1 MRQIIRKIF
10 KSVSHALIIL
20 LCVTFGVTG
29 AVPVS
34 QILSVYE
41 RIAALEE
48 SASPTYL
55 IHANPSDVEP
65 QGDMSPTSKA
75 NADQP
80 MVIVV
85 AQAKSEKFQH
95 ADLEGTPGDGCITI
109 SNLPSTASSSLRTTA
124 SSISTSLGLQF
135 RLLGEKPSGTS

>member
-10 KSVSHALIIL
+10 KSVSHALIVL
-20 LCVTFGVTG
+20 LCVTFGVSG

-34 QILSVYE
+34 QILSTYE

-65 QGDMSPTSKA
+65 QGDMSPNAKA

-80 MVIVV
+80 MVTFAV
-85 AQAKSEKFQH
+85 QAKSETSSQS
-95 ADLEGTPGDGCITI
+95 DSDRIQGDGYIAI
-109 SNLPSTASSSLRTTA
+109 GKLPTTASSSIRTTA

>member
-1 MRQIIRKIF
+1 MRQIIRTSL
-10 KSVSHALIIL
+10 KSLSQALIVL

-41 RIAALEE
+41 QIAALEE

-65 QGDMSPTSKA
+65 QGDMSPNAKA

-80 MVIVV
+80 MVTFSV
-85 AQAKSEKFQH
+85 QAKSETSSH
-95 ADLEGTPGDGCITI
+95 SDSDRILGDGSITI
-109 SNLPSTASSSLRTTA
+109 DKLPSTASSSIRTTA

>member
-1 MRQIIRKIF
+1 MRQIIRTSL
-10 KSVSHALIIL
+10 KSLSNALIIL

-34 QILSVYE
+34 QILSAYE

-48 SASPTYL
+48 STSPTYL

-65 QGDMSPTSKA
+65 QGDMSPNSKA

-80 MVIVV
+80 MVTFAV
-85 AQAKSEKFQH
+85 QAKSETSNH
-95 ADLEGTPGDGCITI
+95 SDSDRISGDGYTTI
-109 SNLPSTASSSLRTTA
+109 GKLSTAASSSIRTTA